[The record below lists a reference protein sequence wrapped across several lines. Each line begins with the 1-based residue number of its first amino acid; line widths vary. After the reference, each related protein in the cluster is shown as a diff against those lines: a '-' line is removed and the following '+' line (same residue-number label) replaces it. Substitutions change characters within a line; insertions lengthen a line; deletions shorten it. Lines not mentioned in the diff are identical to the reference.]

1 MKALD
6 SFVLRWT
13 SPYNKVN
20 KKQPRRE
27 DQGRVRARE
36 RETAYQWIDLA
47 RGSIQMILSLVI
59 KSLLCFFFMNSK
71 PGITERERERESQG
85 QRVSQKERERAETN
99 GGKRG

>member
-1 MKALD
+1 LKALD

-71 PGITERERERESQG
+71 PGITEREREPGAESVTK
-85 QRVSQKERERAETN
+85 RERERAETN